1 MINSLR
7 DLNYGKKII
16 ELSLGQAIWY
26 WFKYVL
32 GLGIGG
38 LVIGISVLVY
48 YTPQIPKFLNDKLPE
63 ISLSIKDGEVSTS
76 LPEPYIWGDKNMA
89 LIINTK
95 GTVDDLKEYR
105 SGVLILKNKL
115 LAKNKSE
122 TKLIDLSD
130 MKDETK
136 LDKNFFVSWTQNNKA
151 WLLVV
156 GLVILVVVEL
166 IVGVFYMLWQALSF
180 LFWSLVLF
188 VLSRLLQI
196 RLEFLNILK
205 IVLVASVVPLL
216 ISVLNILFQDKILD
230 MVSIGV
236 FVFYASIWIYH
247 LKPVSK

>member
-1 MINSLR
+1 MC
-7 DLNYGKKII
+7 
-16 ELSLGQAIWY
+16 LGPWD
-26 WFKYVL
+26 WW
-32 GLGIGG
+32 